1 MDSSAPHAVRMRKI
15 GHAYISEH
23 AIVTGDVTL
32 GTDVSIWPHVVI
44 RGDVAPIRIADRTN
58 IQDAAIIHCRTGVPL
73 HIGRDVVIGHAA
85 IVHCT
90 RVGDGCLIGIR
101 SVVLDNAEVGDGA
114 VIAAGALV
122 TPGTKIPPNMIAMG
136 APARPVREVTQTE
149 RDYHQMALGNY
160 LRMSKEYVEGKWPPY
175 AG

>member
-1 MDSSAPHAVRMRKI
+1 MRKI
-15 GHAYISEH
+15 GHAFISEH

-32 GTDVSIWPHVVI
+32 GKDVSIWPHVVI
-44 RGDVAPIRIADRTN
+44 RGDVAPIRIADHTN

-73 HIGRDVVIGHAA
+73 HIGQDVVIGHAA
-85 IVHCT
+85 IVHCAK
-90 RVGDGCLIGIR
+90 VGNGCLIGIR

-114 VIAAGALV
+114 VIAAGAVV

-136 APARPVREVTQTE
+136 TPAKPVREVTQVE
-149 RDYHQMALGNY
+149 RDYHQVALGNY
-160 LRMSKEYVEGKWPPY
+160 LRMSKEYVDGKWPPY